1 MEADA
6 WVTVATLVLAAATQ
20 APAATAP
27 PAGSAGAELAGAFAV
42 IAGDLRAAA
51 EKMPAELYGFRPA
64 DGVRDFGQ
72 IIAHVAG
79 GQFLY
84 CSQAANQRLEPAV
97 GKKLNDVRP
106 FSDVETA
113 RNARV
118 FEKAELVAL
127 LAESTAYCDKIY
139 SNPSTSTGTG
149 VKALVGNIAHAN
161 EHYGNLVTYLRMKGL
176 VPPSTERRR
185 SGSK

>member
-1 MEADA
+1 M
-6 WVTVATLVLAAATQ
+6 WVTVATLVIAATTQ

-27 PAGSAGAELAGAFAV
+27 PAGSAGAVLASAFTV
-42 IAGDLRAAA
+42 IARDLQAAA
-51 EKMPAELYGFRPA
+51 EKMPAEWYLFRPTE
-64 DGVRDFGQ
+64 GVRNFGQ

-113 RNARV
+113 KNARV
-118 FEKAELVAL
+118 FEKAELAAL
-127 LAESTAYCDKIY
+127 LAESIAYCEKVYGD
-139 SNPSTSTGTG
+139 PSFAAGAG
-149 VKALVGNIAHAN
+149 VKGLVGNVAHSN
-161 EHYGNLVTYLRMKGL
+161 EHYGNIVTYLRMKGL
-176 VPPSTERRR
+176 VPPSTERRQ
-185 SGSK
+185 SGNR